1 MVILE
6 TSLRVH
12 NKRVGR
18 ESVKLSIG
26 TVQNTLHIG
35 ESSDHSYDWFQFTS
49 CIDDSVLIAD
59 EKVKESESYAGIKLS
74 IINESI
80 GCFLL

>member
-12 NKRVGR
+12 NKKVGG
-18 ESVKLSIG
+18 ECK
-26 TVQNTLHIG
+26 TVNRYHTNTLHIV
-35 ESSDHSYDWFQFTS
+35 ESSNHSYDWFQFTS
-49 CIDDSVLIAD
+49 CINDSVLIAD

-80 GCFLL
+80 GCFLLW